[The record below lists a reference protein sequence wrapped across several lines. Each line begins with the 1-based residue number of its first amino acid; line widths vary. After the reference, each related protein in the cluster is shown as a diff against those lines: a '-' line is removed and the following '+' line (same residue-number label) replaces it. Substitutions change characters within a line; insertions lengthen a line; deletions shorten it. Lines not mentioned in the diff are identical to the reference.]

1 MADLLTLFLL
11 TVAAIGCI
19 AFGFFCAAELC
30 MALRSR
36 DWENVIVNVVMLT
49 LASCSLF
56 SVLSMSVL

>member
-19 AFGFFCAAELC
+19 AFGFFCAAELNT
-30 MALRSR
+30 ALRSR
-36 DWENVIVNVVMLT
+36 DWENVIVNAVLLT
-49 LASCSLF
+49 LAACSMF